1 MNFRRH
7 KKDKLELSMTP
18 MIDVVF
24 LLLIFFMVTTTFNRE
39 TKLKIQL
46 PEAQAEQTPTDKR
59 LEITI
64 DAQGIYFVNSR
75 QLVNQRLE
83 TLKRA
88 LADATGESRDKPLV
102 ISADAKT
109 PHQAVISVL
118 DVASQ
123 LSLTNIT
130 FAAKAP
136 KAQ

>member
-39 TKLKIQL
+39 TKLKVQL
-46 PEAQAEQTPTDKR
+46 PEAQAEQAPANKR
-59 LEITI
+59 LEVTI
-64 DAQGIYFVNSR
+64 NAQGIYFINSQ

-88 LADATGESRDKPLV
+88 LSEAAGDSRDQPLV

-123 LSLTNIT
+123 LSLTNIA

>member
-1 MNFRRH
+1 MNFRKH
-7 KKDKLELSMTP
+7 KKDPLELSMTP

-39 TKLKIQL
+39 TKLKVQL
-46 PEAQAEQTPTDKR
+46 PEAQSEHSEVNKH

-64 DAQGIYFVNSR
+64 DAQGIYFINSQ
-75 QLVNQRLE
+75 QLVNQRMD
-83 TLKRA
+83 TLKKA
-88 LADATGESRDKPLV
+88 LSDAAAQHKDQPLV

-109 PHQAVISVL
+109 PHQSVITVL

-123 LSLTNIT
+123 LNLTNIT
-130 FAAKAP
+130 FATKAP